1 VDNAGSVHF
10 EPARDGRRGTD
21 LRVILRY
28 DPPAGVIGATLSKLL
43 GEDPAMQVEEDLLRL
58 KMLLETGRVNVSGA

>member
-1 VDNAGSVHF
+1 MRDRFISS
-10 EPARDGRRGTD
+10 EPARDGRHGTE

-28 DPPAGVIGATLSKLL
+28 DPPAGVVGATLSKLL

-58 KMLLETGRVNVSGA
+58 KMLLETGRVSASGS